1 MLLHGN
7 GLTRAD
13 TVLLHCNGLT
23 RADTVKFHCNGLTRA
38 DTVKFHRNGQTRA
51 DTVLLHRNGLTRA
64 DTDYSEQ
71 IVHFLAVQSR
81 THHCMG
87 YAEAKERLHE
97 MQVIA
102 PKQ

>member
-1 MLLHGN
+1 MLFHRN
-7 GLTRAD
+7 GQKRAETVLFHCNGQARAD
-13 TVLLHCNGLT
+13 TVL
-23 RADTVKFHCNGLTRA
+23 
-38 DTVKFHRNGQTRA
+38 FHRNGQTRA
-51 DTVLLHRNGLTRA
+51 DTVLFHRNGRTRA
-64 DTDYSEQ
+64 DMDYSEQ
-71 IVHFLAVQSR
+71 IAHFLAVQSR

>member
-1 MLLHGN
+1 ML
-7 GLTRAD
+7 
-13 TVLLHCNGLT
+13 
-23 RADTVKFHCNGLTRA
+23 
-38 DTVKFHRNGQTRA
+38 FHRNGQTRA
-51 DTVLLHRNGLTRA
+51 DTVLFHRNGQARADTVLFHRNVQARADTVLFRCNGRTRADTVLFRCNGRTRA

-87 YAEAKERLHE
+87 YAEAKERSHE